1 MKGSA
6 TLATTFV
13 LLLIVAAASLCIGR
27 YPIPFHELSEFL
39 LSSFSTTKAACHSVA
54 CSVLAHIRLPRL
66 CAALLTGAALSV
78 SGASYQAVFRN
89 PLVSP
94 GILGALS
101 GAGFGAALGIVLHM
115 PEWMIGV
122 SAFAGSMLAVLLGTG
137 IARLSGDSS
146 VLMLIFGGLVSNAL
160 FTSLLSIL
168 KYLADPDSQLPDIV
182 FWLLGTLSRVT
193 PETLSLV
200 TVPMVCAM
208 AALCVMGR
216 YLDALSMGDDEARSL
231 GVPVRLVRNLVVAL
245 ATLLCALTV
254 SMTGIIGWVG
264 LVIPHIARLLVGPGN
279 RLVLPMSA
287 LTGAIFLTFS
297 DDLARNLSAAEIPVG
312 IMTELSGVIL
322 FLLLLPRVK
331 TSLRGNW
338 R

>member
-1 MKGSA
+1 MKGAA

-13 LLLIVAAASLCIGR
+13 LLLVVATASLCIGR
-27 YPIPFHELSEFL
+27 YPIPFHELSDFF
-39 LSSFSTTKAACHSVA
+39 LSSFNTADATCHSVA
-54 CSVLAHIRLPRL
+54 CSILAHIRLPRL
-66 CAALLTGAALSV
+66 GAALLTGAALSV

-101 GAGFGAALGIVLHM
+101 GAGFGAALGIILNV
-115 PEWMIGV
+115 PQWMIGA
-122 SAFAGSMLAVLLGTG
+122 SAFAGSTLAVVLGTG

-160 FTSLLSIL
+160 FTALLSIL

-200 TVPMVCAM
+200 TIPMICAM
-208 AALCVMGR
+208 AVLCIMGR

-231 GVPVRLVRNLVVAL
+231 GVPVRLVRNLVVTL

>member
-1 MKGSA
+1 MKGAA
-6 TLATTFV
+6 TLAATFV
-13 LLLIVAAASLCIGR
+13 LLLVVATASLCIGR
-27 YPIPFHELSEFL
+27 YPIPFHELSDFF
-39 LSSFSTTKAACHSVA
+39 LSSFNTADATCHSVA
-54 CSVLAHIRLPRL
+54 CSILAHIRLPRL
-66 CAALLTGAALSV
+66 GAALLTGAALSV

-101 GAGFGAALGIVLHM
+101 GAGFGAALGIILNV
-115 PEWMIGV
+115 PQWMIGA
-122 SAFAGSMLAVLLGTG
+122 SAFAGSTLAVLLGTG

-160 FTSLLSIL
+160 FTALLSIL

-200 TVPMVCAM
+200 TIPMICTM
-208 AALCVMGR
+208 AVLCIMGR

-231 GVPVRLVRNLVVAL
+231 GVPVRLVRNLVVTL

>member
-1 MKGSA
+1 MKGTA

-13 LLLIVAAASLCIGR
+13 FLLVVATASLCIGR
-27 YPIPFHELSEFL
+27 YPIPFHELSDCF
-39 LSSFSTTKAACHSVA
+39 LSSFNTADATCHSVA
-54 CSVLAHIRLPRL
+54 CSILAHIRLPRL
-66 CAALLTGAALSV
+66 GAALLTGAALSV

-101 GAGFGAALGIVLHM
+101 GAGFGAALGIILNV
-115 PEWMIGV
+115 PQWMIGA
-122 SAFAGSMLAVLLGTG
+122 SAFAGSTLAVLLGTG

-160 FTSLLSIL
+160 FTALLSIL

-200 TVPMVCAM
+200 TIPMICAM
-208 AALCVMGR
+208 AVLCVMGR

-231 GVPVRLVRNLVVAL
+231 GVPVRLVRNLVVTL

-287 LTGAIFLTFS
+287 LTGAIFLTVS

>member
-6 TLATTFV
+6 TLATTFII
-13 LLLIVAAASLCIGR
+13 LLVVAAGSLCIGR
-27 YPIPFHELSEFL
+27 YPIPLHDLSDFM
-39 LSSFSTTKAACHSVA
+39 LSFFNTTNASCQTVA
-54 CSVLAHIRLPRL
+54 CSILVHIRLPRL
-66 CAALLTGAALSV
+66 GAALLTGAALSV

-101 GAGFGAALGIVLHM
+101 GAGFGAALGIILHV
-115 PEWMIGV
+115 PQWMIGA
-122 SAFAGSMLAVLLGTG
+122 SAFTGSALAVLLGTG

-200 TVPMVCAM
+200 TAPMVCAM
-208 AALCVMGR
+208 IALCAMGR
-216 YLDALSMGDDEARSL
+216 FLDALSMGDDEARSL
-231 GVPVRLVRNLVVAL
+231 GVSVRLVRNLVVAL

-264 LVIPHIARLLVGPGN
+264 LVIPHVARLLVGPGN

-287 LTGAIFLTFS
+287 LIGAIFLTFS
-297 DDLARNLSAAEIPVG
+297 DDLARNLSPAEIPVG

-322 FLLLLPRVK
+322 LLLLLPRVK

>member
-1 MKGSA
+1 MKGAA
-6 TLATTFV
+6 TLATTFI
-13 LLLIVAAASLCIGR
+13 LLLIVAIASLCIGR
-27 YPIPFHELSEFL
+27 YPIPLHELSAFF
-39 LSSFSTTKAACHSVA
+39 LSSFNIADATCHSVA
-54 CSVLAHIRLPRL
+54 CSILAHIRLPRL
-66 CAALLTGAALSV
+66 GAALLTGAALSV

-101 GAGFGAALGIVLHM
+101 GAGFGAALGIILNVSQ
-115 PEWMIGV
+115 WMIGA
-122 SAFAGSMLAVLLGTG
+122 SAFAGSTLAVLLGTG

-160 FTSLLSIL
+160 FTALLSIL

-200 TVPMVCAM
+200 TIPMICAM
-208 AALCVMGR
+208 AVLCIMGR

-231 GVPVRLVRNLVVAL
+231 GVPVRLVRNLVVTL

>member
-1 MKGSA
+1 MKGA
-6 TLATTFV
+6 ITLVSTFV
-13 LLLIVAAASLCIGR
+13 LLLIVAAGSLCVGR
-27 YPIPFHELSEFL
+27 YPIPFHDLADFAQSVFR
-39 LSSFSTTKAACHSVA
+39 TTNASCHTVA
-54 CSVLAHIRLPRL
+54 CSILAHIRLPRL
-66 CAALLTGAALSV
+66 AAALLTGAALSV

-101 GAGFGAALGIVLHM
+101 GAGFGAALGIILHM
-115 PEWMIGV
+115 PQWMISV
-122 SAFAGSMLAVLLGTG
+122 SAFSGSTLAVLLGTG
-137 IARLSGDSS
+137 IARVSGDRS

-182 FWLLGTLSRVT
+182 FWLLGTLSRVA

-200 TVPMVCAM
+200 TVPMIGAM
-208 AALCVMGR
+208 IALCIMGR
-216 YLDALSMGDDEARSL
+216 FLDALSMGDDEARSL
-231 GVPVRLVRNLVVAL
+231 GVSVRLIRNLVITL

-264 LVIPHIARLLVGPGN
+264 LVIPHVARLLVGPGN

-287 LTGAIFLTFS
+287 LIGAIFLTFS
-297 DDLARNLSAAEIPVG
+297 DDLARNLSAAEVPVG
-312 IMTELSGVIL
+312 IMTELSGVVL
-322 FLLLLPRVK
+322 LLLLLPRVK

>member
-1 MKGSA
+1 MRGAA

-13 LLLIVAAASLCIGR
+13 LLLVVATASLCIGR
-27 YPIPFHELSEFL
+27 YPIPFHELSNFF
-39 LSSFSTTKAACHSVA
+39 LSSFNTADATCHSVA
-54 CSVLAHIRLPRL
+54 CSILAHIRLPRL
-66 CAALLTGAALSV
+66 GAALLTGAALSV

-101 GAGFGAALGIVLHM
+101 GAGFGAALGIILNV
-115 PEWMIGV
+115 PQWMIGA
-122 SAFAGSMLAVLLGTG
+122 SAFAGSTLAVLLGTG

-160 FTSLLSIL
+160 FTALLSIL

-200 TVPMVCAM
+200 TIPMICAM
-208 AALCVMGR
+208 AVLCIMGR

-231 GVPVRLVRNLVVAL
+231 GVPVRLVRNLVVTL